1 MTKSAK
7 PVPQAARDGI
17 IQAELLDMLQTI
29 ITAGGGLL
37 AIHRILD
44 ETKTMT
50 DIRSRYRQWQ
60 SEKRAIS
67 PE

>member
-1 MTKSAK
+1 MTQSANTI
-7 PVPQAARDGI
+7 PQATRDDI
-17 IQAELLDMLQTI
+17 VKAELLDMLQAI

-44 ETKTMT
+44 EAKTMS
-50 DIRSRYRQWQ
+50 DIRTRYIQWQ
-60 SEKRAIS
+60 SDKRTVS